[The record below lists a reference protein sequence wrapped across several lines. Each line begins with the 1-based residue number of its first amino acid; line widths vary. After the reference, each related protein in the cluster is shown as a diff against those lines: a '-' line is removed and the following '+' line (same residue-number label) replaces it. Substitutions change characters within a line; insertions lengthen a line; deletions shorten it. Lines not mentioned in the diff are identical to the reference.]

1 MKMQLLQSL
10 PVVLPVVKERE
21 FQELS
26 HLCVRDL
33 DGAQLDEQVLDWFVA
48 LHLYRR
54 GQGSPSFYSVLT
66 YA

>member
-10 PVVLPVVKERE
+10 PVVLQAVKEH
-21 FQELS
+21 ELLEQL

-33 DGAQLDEQVLDWFVA
+33 GGMQLDEQALDWFVA

-54 GQGSPSFYSVLT
+54 GQGSPSFY
-66 YA
+66 